1 MASQQHFNAGE
12 THAQSQMKT
21 EQTMNSAKDSTN
33 AAADKTASAAQS
45 AKESAQDSNSGFLQQ
60 TGEQVMNMAQGAMDS
75 VKSAINKE

>member
-1 MASQQHFNAGE
+1 M
-12 THAQSQMKT
+12 QMKT

-60 TGEQVMNMAQGAMDS
+60 
-75 VKSAINKE
+75 VKLFKSSLLQWSNHFFFFLREASFVGVIGISIDFQ

>member
-1 MASQQHFNAGE
+1 MIE
-12 THAQSQMKT
+12 MQMKT

-60 TGEQVMNMAQGAMDS
+60 VILF
-75 VKSAINKE
+75 KSSLLQWSKFFF